1 MMATLVRKLEDL
13 QFVVE
18 NEARTRAV
26 KKACRESDASN
37 ARFSAFTKGEL
48 YTHPVAE
55 HDEYGIRIS
64 SVVRYVEIGD
74 VVITESRYNIIML
87 SQSIASALNAI
98 IIFITHFSPDSTNN
112 QSRSILQLISL
123 DRIIDYLHRYLVSVC
138 HCGIIF
144 QVDETRTK
152 SQVSTSRIV

>member
-1 MMATLVRKLEDL
+1 MTTLVRKLEDL

-64 SVVRYVEIGD
+64 SRYVDIGD

-87 SQSIASALNAI
+87 SQSIASVLNAI
-98 IIFITHFSPDSTNN
+98 IIFITHFSSDPTNN
-112 QSRSILQLISL
+112 QSRPILQVISI
-123 DRIIDYLHRYLVSVC
+123 DRLIDYLYRYLVSVC
-138 HCGIIF
+138 HCGILF

-152 SQVSTSRIV
+152 SQVTNG

>member
-1 MMATLVRKLEDL
+1 MMTTLVRKLEDL

-55 HDEYGIRIS
+55 YDEYGIRIS
-64 SVVRYVEIGD
+64 SRYVDIGD

-87 SQSIASALNAI
+87 SQSIASVLNAI
-98 IIFITHFSPDSTNN
+98 IIFITHFSSDPTNN
-112 QSRSILQLISL
+112 QSRPILQVISI
-123 DRIIDYLHRYLVSVC
+123 DRLIDYPYRYLVSVC
-138 HCGIIF
+138 HCGILF

-152 SQVSTSRIV
+152 SQVTNG

>member
-1 MMATLVRKLEDL
+1 MTTLVRKLEDL

-55 HDEYGIRIS
+55 YDEYGIRIS
-64 SVVRYVEIGD
+64 SRYVDIGD

-87 SQSIASALNAI
+87 SQSIASVLNAI
-98 IIFITHFSPDSTNN
+98 IIFITHFSSDATNN
-112 QSRSILQLISL
+112 QSRPILQVISADRLIDFL
-123 DRIIDYLHRYLVSVC
+123 YRYLVSVC
-138 HCGIIF
+138 HCGILF

-152 SQVSTSRIV
+152 SQVADGRIV

>member
-1 MMATLVRKLEDL
+1 MMTTLVRKLEDL

-55 HDEYGIRIS
+55 YDEYGIRIS
-64 SVVRYVEIGD
+64 SRYVDIGD

-87 SQSIASALNAI
+87 SQSIASVLNAI
-98 IIFITHFSPDSTNN
+98 IIFITHFSSDPTNN
-112 QSRSILQLISL
+112 QSRPILQVISI
-123 DRIIDYLHRYLVSVC
+123 DRLIDYLYRYLVSVC
-138 HCGIIF
+138 HCGILF

-152 SQVSTSRIV
+152 SQVTNG

>member
-1 MMATLVRKLEDL
+1 MMTTLVRKLEDL

-18 NEARTRAV
+18 NEARTRGV

-55 HDEYGIRIS
+55 YDEYGIRIS
-64 SVVRYVEIGD
+64 SRYVDIGD

-87 SQSIASALNAI
+87 SQSIASVLNAI
-98 IIFITHFSPDSTNN
+98 IIFITHFSSDPTNN
-112 QSRSILQLISL
+112 QSRPILQVISI
-123 DRIIDYLHRYLVSVC
+123 DRLIDYLYRYLVSVC
-138 HCGIIF
+138 HCGILF

-152 SQVSTSRIV
+152 SQVTNG

>member
-1 MMATLVRKLEDL
+1 MTTLVRKLEDL

-55 HDEYGIRIS
+55 YDEYGIRIS
-64 SVVRYVEIGD
+64 SRYVDIGD

-87 SQSIASALNAI
+87 SQSIASVLNAI
-98 IIFITHFSPDSTNN
+98 IIFITHFSSDPTNN
-112 QSRSILQLISL
+112 QSRPILQVISI
-123 DRIIDYLHRYLVSVC
+123 DRLIDYLYRYLVSVC
-138 HCGIIF
+138 HCGILF

-152 SQVSTSRIV
+152 SQVTNG